1 MPTRFG
7 PPLVMVL
14 ILGGLIHG
22 SADAQIHLDVGP
34 FVAYYAPLGTFQP
47 EQVHS
52 TSLPGS
58 PSDLRGIALGG
69 HLTVWPAERFGVQL
83 QAASAS
89 SEPLG
94 GGFTPGGYFPSQSAD
109 VVTASAEVLFNVVS
123 PRQKD
128 RLWVGVG
135 PGLVEHGGA
144 AYAGVSA
151 RAQLATVAELGSA
164 ISVGRKL
171 DLNLGVTMFFYSIM
185 VSAFGNTLEQ
195 GTQVDPLFRVGL
207 SWVGP

>member
-1 MPTRFG
+1 
-7 PPLVMVL
+7 MVL

-22 SADAQIHLDVGP
+22 SADAQIRLDVGP
-34 FVAYYAPLGTFQP
+34 LVAYYAPLGTFQP

-52 TSLPGS
+52 TALPGR
-58 PSDLRGIALGG
+58 PSDLSGIALGG
-69 HLTVWPAERFGVQL
+69 HVTVWPAQRFGVQL

-89 SEPLG
+89 SKAFG
-94 GGFTPGGYFPSQSAD
+94 GGYTPGGYFPSQSAE
-109 VVTASAEVLFNVVS
+109 VVTASVEVLFNLVS

-128 RLWVGVG
+128 RLWVGAG

-151 RAQLATVAELGSA
+151 PTQLATVAEFGSA
-164 ISVGRKL
+164 ISVGRNL
-171 DLNLGVTMFFYSIM
+171 DLNLGVTTFFYNIT
-185 VSAFGNTLEQ
+185 VSAFGNTLEH
-195 GTQVDPLFRVGL
+195 GSQVDPLFRAGF